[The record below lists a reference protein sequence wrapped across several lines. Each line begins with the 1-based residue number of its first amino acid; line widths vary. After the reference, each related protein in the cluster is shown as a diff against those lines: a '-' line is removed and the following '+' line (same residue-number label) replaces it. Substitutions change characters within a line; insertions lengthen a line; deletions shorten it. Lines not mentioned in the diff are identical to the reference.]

1 MLRPMRPPAKIK
13 PWLSL
18 PQLTEWVCAA
28 SADASLLRKRLVVW
42 LMALQPCYARRVAGL
57 LGVSVVSVWRWI
69 SCYNRGGPQALRAS
83 RRGGRRHGHF
93 DSRAKEAS
101 VLAGLEPRA
110 LAGDLLTAGPLRQ
123 VLEQAAGHPL
133 STRSLYDLLARQDWR
148 KLAPRP
154 RHPRTAPEALAAYKK
169 TSPPPGKPSR
179 PSCR

>member
-1 MLRPMRPPAKIK
+1 MRPPAKIK

-28 SADASLLRKRLVVW
+28 SADASVLRKRLVVW
-42 LMALQPCYARRVAGL
+42 LMALQPRYARQVAAL

-69 SCYNRGGPQALRAS
+69 SCYNRDGPQALRAS
-83 RRGGRRHGHF
+83 RRGGHRRGHF
-93 DSRAKEAS
+93 ESRAEEAS
-101 VLAGLEPRA
+101 VLVSLEPQA
-110 LAGDLLTAGPLRQ
+110 LAGDLLTAGPVRQ
-123 VLEQAAGHPL
+123 ALEQAAGHPL

-154 RHPRTAPEALAAYKK
+154 RHPRTTPEALAAYKK
-169 TSPPPGKPSR
+169 TSAPLGKPSP

>member
-18 PQLTEWVCAA
+18 PQLSEWVCAA

-42 LMALQPCYARRVAGL
+42 LMALQPSHARQVAAL
-57 LGVSVVSVWRWI
+57 LGVSVVSVWRWVGR
-69 SCYNRGGPQALRAS
+69 YNRGGPQALRAS
-83 RRGGRRHGHF
+83 RRGGRHRGHF
-93 DSRAKEAS
+93 SSRTKEANA
-101 VLAGLEPRA
+101 LAGLEPPA

-123 VLEQAAGHPL
+123 ALEQAVGHRLP
-133 STRSLYDLLARQDWR
+133 TTTLYELLARQDWR

-154 RHPRTAPEALAAYKK
+154 RHPRTTPEALAAYKK
-169 TSPPPGKPSR
+169 TSGPPGKPPR

>member
-1 MLRPMRPPAKIK
+1 MLRGMRPPAKIK

-42 LMALQPCYARRVAGL
+42 LMVLRPCYARQVATL

-69 SCYNRGGPQALRAS
+69 SCYNRGGPQALQAS
-83 RRGGRRHGHF
+83 RRGGRRRSHF
-93 DSRAKEAS
+93 DSRAQEAS
-101 VLAGLEPRA
+101 ALAGLEPQA
-110 LAGDLLTAGPLRQ
+110 LAGDLLTAGPIRQ
-123 VLEQAAGHPL
+123 VLEQAVGHSL
-133 STRSLYDLLARQDWR
+133 SRRSVYELLARQDWR

-154 RHPRTAPEALAAYKK
+154 RHPRTTPEALAAYKK
-169 TSPPPGKPSR
+169 TSSPLGKPSR

>member
-42 LMALQPCYARRVAGL
+42 LMAFQPRHARQVAAL

-69 SCYNRGGPQALRAS
+69 SGYNRHGPQALRAS
-83 RRGGRRHGHF
+83 RRGGRHRSHF
-93 DSRAKEAS
+93 ASRAKEAS
-101 VLAGLEPRA
+101 ILAGLEPQA
-110 LAGDLLTAGPLRQ
+110 LAGDLLTAGPIRQ
-123 VLEQAAGHPL
+123 GLEQAAGHPL

-154 RHPRTAPEALAAYKK
+154 RHPRTTPEALAAYKK
-169 TSPPPGKPSR
+169 TLGPLGKPSR